1 MRIRNSFVPSFSMPV
16 ESHLYEHADTSE
28 SLTKEKGPS
37 APWAWCSKLG
47 SRLGLQ
53 VVDILLC
60 LLVRLFGF
68 DTDIRRW
75 LQVGN
80 GLPQAHRL
88 GVQGFV
94 SRACWARSALG
105 HRLAQ
110 HGGFHAGERYVQ
122 VVAYVGGGHTLSE
135 VLEWSTDLL
144 CRRVL
149 HPRESLDLLR
159 ELAVWR
165 QAGRLVLGCAE
176 RAAVTHGVIA
186 RAHAARVPV
195 LRKS

>member
-1 MRIRNSFVPSFSMPV
+1 MPTV
-16 ESHLYEHADTSE
+16 QGHLYEHASASE
-28 SLTKEKGPS
+28 SPRPKRPKFALGLVQR
-37 APWAWCSKLG
+37 AG

-53 VVDILLC
+53 VVDVLLR

-68 DTDIRRW
+68 DADLRRW
-75 LQVGN
+75 LQVRN

-94 SRACWARSALG
+94 SRAGWARSALG
-105 HRLAQ
+105 HCLAQ
-110 HGGFHAGERYVQ
+110 HGGFHAGEGYVQ
-122 VVAYVGGGHTLSE
+122 VVAYVGSSHALSQ
-135 VLEWSTDLL
+135 VLEWGTDLL

-149 HPRESLDLLR
+149 HPRERLDLLR

-176 RAAVTHGVIA
+176 RAAVAHSVIA